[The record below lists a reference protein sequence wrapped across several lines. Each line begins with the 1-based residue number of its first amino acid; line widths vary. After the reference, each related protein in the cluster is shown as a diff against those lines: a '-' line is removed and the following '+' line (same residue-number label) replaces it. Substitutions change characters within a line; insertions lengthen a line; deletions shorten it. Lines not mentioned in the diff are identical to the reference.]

1 MTDLFKEEVYC
12 CIYLLW
18 HFICV
23 VHFFYLSIM
32 YFKEWNATFHYIFT
46 AIIVA
51 TIRRIFIIPCNQPI
65 FSLKK
70 IASTTAS
77 RKITDALNWSNNS
90 PHISGRFVS
99 LIHHFRNHTLIL

>member
-1 MTDLFKEEVYC
+1 
-12 CIYLLW
+12 
-18 HFICV
+18 
-23 VHFFYLSIM
+23 M
-32 YFKEWNATFHYIFT
+32 YSKEWNVTFHHIFS

-51 TIRRIFIIPCNQPI
+51 TVQRIIIIPCNQPI

-90 PHISGRFVS
+90 SHNSGRFVS
-99 LIHHFRNHTLIL
+99 LIHHFRNHMLIL